1 MSIVPARVGIVS
13 ADGKWQHRVPNACD
27 ECFCSLTFTP
37 PALVG
42 CVSRQER
49 KKKKKKT
56 PTAVVNVSVK
66 KPEPEVTVNMLS
78 KEKPNDHFFRCQSAL
93 CECVRARSHS
103 GCEVCNLFVVRS
115 DLQACCLMNILILN

>member
-1 MSIVPARVGIVS
+1 MAAPC
-13 ADGKWQHRVPNACD
+13 P
-27 ECFCSLTFTP
+27 ECLRRTLLQSYLLHQLWRAVFHDK
-37 PALVG
+37 
-42 CVSRQER
+42 R
-49 KKKKKKT
+49 KEKKT
-56 PTAVVNVSVK
+56 TTAVVNVSVM

-93 CECVRARSHS
+93 CECVRARSQS